1 MFKDHEV
8 FVRDMEEK
16 GGMYGEELLRR
27 LFTEI
32 KREIPKVIDSN
43 RKTPKGVASP
53 VGYVQGKL
61 GRSVRFRVRKW
72 ERKSGG
78 ASVQGYLYV
87 GEGLA
92 YARIH
97 DYNGSK
103 TIEAKTP
110 RGLVFFNHVTK
121 TWAGMGPVK
130 VHKVERPG
138 SPYFDEAVNY
148 SMRKLGL

>member
-1 MFKDHEV
+1 MFKDHEL
-8 FVRDMEEK
+8 FVRDMEEQ
-16 GGMYGEELLRR
+16 GGRYGEEALRR
-27 LFTEI
+27 LFAEV
-32 KREIPKVIDSN
+32 KRQIPAIINAN

-61 GRSVRFRVRKW
+61 GRSVRYRVRKW

-97 DYNGSK
+97 DFDGTK
-103 TIEAKTP
+103 PIVAKTE
-110 RGLVFFNHVTK
+110 RGLVFFNHRTK
-121 TWAGMGPVK
+121 KWAGMGPVR
-130 VHKVERPG
+130 VHEVGRPG